1 MEISLVCYPFQETM
15 TIHALRLASNC
26 ARMRQSRLY
35 GTILSEYRDCSDRA
49 HRALIKTGHRL
60 VYREDFPPLSR
71 GGEGVGTGGSSA
83 LTML

>member
-49 HRALIKTGHRL
+49 HRALIKTDRL

-71 GGEGVGTGGSSA
+71 GGGGG
-83 LTML
+83 

>member
-71 GGEGVGTGGSSA
+71 GGGGEVPGVA
-83 LTML
+83 AH